1 MNPVETYIRSG
12 QYANLP
18 SLPWTPGNDCAG
30 TIEIVGPDV
39 TKFRVSCAVNPVINV
54 L

>member
-18 SLPWTPGNDCAG
+18 SLPWTPGADSAG
-30 TIEIVGPDV
+30 TVEIVGPSV
-39 TKFRVSCAVNPVINV
+39 TKFKVSADGIV